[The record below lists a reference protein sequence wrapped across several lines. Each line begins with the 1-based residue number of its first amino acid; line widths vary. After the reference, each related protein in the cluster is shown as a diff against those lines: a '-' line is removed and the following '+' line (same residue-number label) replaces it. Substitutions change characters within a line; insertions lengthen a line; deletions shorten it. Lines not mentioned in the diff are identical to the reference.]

1 MSAITPKQARAERQ
15 RRTRATRIALQRRWP
30 DIFAA
35 PKKPKRP
42 LARGIDKQIARAAPD
57 LSRGDIRLAL
67 QDYTGGPSYL
77 RACVVGAARIGLDG
91 EPAGFVAVG
100 EAEHAARRALSIERQ
115 RARSVQQPTNEAHT

>member
-1 MSAITPKQARAERQ
+1 MTVMTPKQARTECQ

-30 DIFAA
+30 AIFAG

-77 RACVVGAARIGLDG
+77 RACVADATRDAWRVAAQAELDFLRSLLPV
-91 EPAGFVAVG
+91 ES
-100 EAEHAARRALSIERQ
+100 LS
-115 RARSVQQPTNEAHT
+115 